1 MIKIAL
7 IINLLIIQ
15 SFALCQYINLGK
27 FGSDSSIFVEDDVS
41 KLTEKFLDVEYV
53 SGTLSNPQIDTSAEK
68 LIIDFSSL
76 DCFTYI
82 DTIEALKHSIDF
94 EGFREKLIQTR
105 YKDGKVTY
113 HNRNH
118 FFSDWVE
125 NNNIKDITC
134 EVGKCKKSMKTLN
147 ENFKYLKEIPEV
159 LREIAYI
166 PVSDINLDLLQNGDY
181 IGIYTPKDDLDV
193 THTGIIIKKDDKVF
207 IRHASSKYKKVL
219 DSDLFEYTK
228 NKEGVLIY
236 RSENLE

>member
-1 MIKIAL
+1 MKKIL
-7 IINLLIIQ
+7 IVLVLFL
-15 SFALCQYINLGK
+15 SEVFAICQYVNLGK
-27 FGSDSSIFVEDDVS
+27 FGSDSSIFVEEDIS
-41 KLTEKFLDVEYV
+41 KLSEKFLDVEYV

-94 EGFREKLIQTR
+94 ESFRQKLIETR

-125 NNNIKDITC
+125 NNDIKDITC
-134 EVGKCKKSMKTLN
+134 EVGACKKSIKTLN
-147 ENFKYLKEIPEV
+147 EDYKYLKEIPEV
-159 LREIAYI
+159 IREISYI
-166 PVSDINLDLLQNGDY
+166 PTKDIELDKLKDGDY

-219 DSDLFEYTK
+219 DSELFEYTK

-236 RSENLE
+236 RGK